1 MNGTIL
7 LSMVQKVSPISLPNL
22 SSSTLFFKIS
32 FCLQYKNEIH
42 IIAPDYITV
51 QKRNTYYS
59 TRLNN
64 KNSAHFDSKSKTPY
78 VLETS
83 ILLPP
88 SGLLSASANSK
99 NFYQDFSSRFLSN
112 GSTKF

>member
-1 MNGTIL
+1 
-7 LSMVQKVSPISLPNL
+7 MVQKVSPISHLNL
-22 SSSTLFFKIS
+22 SSSTLFFKNS
-32 FCLQYKNEIH
+32 FRLQYKNEKH
-42 IIAPDYITV
+42 IIAPGYITV
-51 QKRNTYYS
+51 QTRKTYYS
-59 TRLNN
+59 TRLFS
-64 KNSAHFDSKSKTPY
+64 KNSLHFVFKSKTPS

-99 NFYQDFSSRFLSN
+99 NFYQDFSARFSSD